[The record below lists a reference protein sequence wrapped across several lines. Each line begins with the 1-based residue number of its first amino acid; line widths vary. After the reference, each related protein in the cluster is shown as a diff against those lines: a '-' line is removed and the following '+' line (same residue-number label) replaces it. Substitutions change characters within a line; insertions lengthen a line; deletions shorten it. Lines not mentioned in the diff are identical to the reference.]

1 MTLTLAPMQ
10 HKVAGMFAAGLT
22 RHEVARRLGLVVSTV
37 DRHWLKVRRRLG
49 VDTRREVAAL
59 LPDAEIRFYRH
70 PGRTGL
76 AYGDRVRVTGGRY
89 AGRVGAFVR
98 ISNGE
103 QAYVEIGRAQ
113 CVLRIKHMERI

>member
-1 MTLTLAPMQ
+1 MSLTLSPMQ
-10 HKVAGMFAAGLT
+10 HKVASMYAAGLP
-22 RHEVARRLGLVVSTV
+22 RHEIARRLGLAVSTV
-37 DRHWLKVRRRLG
+37 DTHWLKVRRRLG
-49 VDTRREVAAL
+49 VETRREVAAL

-113 CVLRIKHMERI
+113 YALRIKYVARI